1 MMLFKFIIKKGRLYV
16 SIRFYAKCLYGW
28 LYNINTLSFHRTFLV
43 LRRYSMIGDT
53 LSHSSFAGVAI
64 GLVLGVNPLIT
75 AFLFTT
81 LCAIII
87 ELLREYYKK
96 YAELVMSLVLT
107 FSLGIAII
115 LISSGKASAKVNS
128 FLFGSILTVSTQDI
142 FMILIVGII
151 CLIALIFLYNK
162 LIYITFDEEGAKTAG
177 IKVKLINYIFTI
189 LVGATISMSIRIM
202 GILVISSIMIVPV
215 ATAMQLKKGFKTT
228 LLYSIF
234 FGMFDILMGL
244 FLSYYINSAPGGT
257 IAITS
262 VFTLII
268 VIILDKFLNFK

>member
-1 MMLFKFIIKKGRLYV
+1 MFQLEFMQNAFMASLIISILCPFIGL
-16 SIRFYAKCLYGW
+16 
-28 LYNINTLSFHRTFLV
+28 FLV

-64 GLVLGVNPLIT
+64 GLVIGVNPIMT

-81 LCAIII
+81 LCALII
-87 ELLREYYKK
+87 EFLRDYYKK

-128 FLFGSILTVSTQDI
+128 YLFGSILTVSTSDI
-142 FMILIVGII
+142 ILISIIGII
-151 CLIALIFLYNK
+151 CLITLILLYNK
-162 LIYITFDEEGAKTAG
+162 LVYITFDEEGAKVSG
-177 IKVKLINYIFTI
+177 INVKLINYIFTL

-202 GILVISSIMIVPV
+202 GILVISSIMVVPV
-215 ATAMQLKKGFKTT
+215 ATAMQLKKSFKTT
-228 LLYSIF
+228 LIYSII
-234 FGMFDILMGL
+234 FGFLDIMLGL
-244 FLSYYINSAPGGT
+244 ILSYYVNSAPGGT

-262 VFTLII
+262 VFTLIC
-268 VIILDKFLNFK
+268 VILFDRFKK

>member
-1 MMLFKFIIKKGRLYV
+1 MFQLDFMQNAFMAGFII
-16 SIRFYAKCLYGW
+16 SILCPFIGL
-28 LYNINTLSFHRTFLV
+28 FLV

-177 IKVKLINYIFTI
+177 IKVKLINYFFTI